1 MMQPG
6 PVGVVVVVVVAAP
19 DVIVIPTL
27 TLWVRDP
34 LVPSIDMLKDP
45 VEAEEDALT
54 VSVEVAVEP
63 EGGVIG
69 PGRVIETPLG
79 ADPSQ
84 E

>member
-1 MMQPG
+1 MMQAG
-6 PVGVVVVVVVAAP
+6 PVGVVVVAVVAAP
-19 DVIVIPTL
+19 DVIVIPTF

-34 LVPSIDMLKDP
+34 LVPSIDRVKDP

-54 VSVEVAVEP
+54 VSEEVAVEP

-69 PGRVIETPLG
+69 PGRVTETPLG

>member
-1 MMQPG
+1 MQPG

-27 TLWVRDP
+27 TLCVSEP
-34 LVPSIDMLKDP
+34 LVPSIDRVKEP

-54 VSVEVAVEP
+54 VRVEVAVEP

-79 ADPSQ
+79 ADPSH

>member
-1 MMQPG
+1 MMQAG
-6 PVGVVVVVVVAAP
+6 PAGVVVVVVTTAP

-27 TLWVRDP
+27 TLWARDP
-34 LVPSIDMLKDP
+34 LVPSIDRVKDP
-45 VEAEEDALT
+45 VEAEEDALA

-79 ADPSQ
+79 AEPSH

>member
-1 MMQPG
+1 MQLGPG
-6 PVGVVVVVVVAAP
+6 PPVVVDVVAAP
-19 DVIVIPTL
+19 VVMVIPML
-27 TLWVRDP
+27 TLWLSDP
-34 LVPSIDMLKDP
+34 LLPPTDRVKDP

-79 ADPSQ
+79 AEPTQ